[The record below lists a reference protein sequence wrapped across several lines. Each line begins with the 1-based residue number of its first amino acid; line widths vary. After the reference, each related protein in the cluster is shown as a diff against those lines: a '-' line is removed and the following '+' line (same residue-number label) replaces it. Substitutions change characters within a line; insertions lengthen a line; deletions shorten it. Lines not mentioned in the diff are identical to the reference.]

1 MEWHSDKKPT
11 PFLPPLSPS
20 SPYLLKLAQ
29 KNQLEAISQIPEEV
43 APAPTPQEVIHA
55 LKRNEAYWK
64 TRYLEDPTEFHFFPY
79 FPQDIRFKILRLAS
93 PPPSTLVIEYAVT
106 IRRGEEAERRF
117 KNSDRPNEASARLLH
132 VCRESRDLMLRDG
145 WGWVYLQDRE
155 EDRRL
160 FNFEEA
166 LMVWTMS
173 ARVENSSVELVGS
186 QALATLAPPQ
196 DTPVG
201 PIMADRVR
209 NLGICEELWFVGNPG
224 PMEHEM
230 KKY

>member
-1 MEWHSDKKPT
+1 
-11 PFLPPLSPS
+11 
-20 SPYLLKLAQ
+20 
-29 KNQLEAISQIPEEV
+29 
-43 APAPTPQEVIHA
+43 
-55 LKRNEAYWK
+55 
-64 TRYLEDPTEFHFFPY
+64 
-79 FPQDIRFKILRLAS
+79 
-93 PPPSTLVIEYAVT
+93 
-106 IRRGEEAERRF
+106 
-117 KNSDRPNEASARLLH
+117 
-132 VCRESRDLMLRDG
+132 MLRDG
-145 WGWVYLQDRE
+145 WGWVCLQDRE

-160 FNFEEA
+160 FNFEDA

-186 QALATLAPPQ
+186 QALATLATPQ

-209 NLGICEELWFVGNPG
+209 NLGICEDLWFVGNPG